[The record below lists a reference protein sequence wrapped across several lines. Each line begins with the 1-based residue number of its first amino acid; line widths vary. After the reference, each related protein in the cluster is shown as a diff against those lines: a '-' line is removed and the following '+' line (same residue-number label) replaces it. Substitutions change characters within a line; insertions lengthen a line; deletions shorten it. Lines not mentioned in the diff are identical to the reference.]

1 METSRFEQQMR
12 FLVEIDQ
19 MKNVLRQTLLA
30 DGSRRESDAEH
41 SWHLAMYAMLLSE
54 YAPEPV
60 DISRVVRM
68 VLVHDLVEAYAGDT
82 FCYDAAG
89 NADKGKRETQAADRL
104 FALLPP
110 EQGQAY
116 RALWEEFDRMDTPD
130 AIYAAAA
137 DRLQPF
143 LLNYHTD
150 GHTWQL
156 GDIDTDML
164 HERLAPIG
172 RGMPQVWEKVKQMV
186 SQCQEKGLIKP
197 GREKIS
203 DWD

>member
-68 VLVHDLVEAYAGDT
+68 VLVHDLIEIYAGDT
-82 FCYDAAG
+82 FCYDKEGNRDKAA
-89 NADKGKRETQAADRL
+89 REAAAADRL
-104 FALLPP
+104 YALLPSD
-110 EQGQAY
+110 QAGEY

-130 AIYAAAA
+130 SRFAAAL
-137 DRLQPF
+137 DRIQPIIN
-143 LLNYHTD
+143 NYLTK
-150 GHTWQL
+150 GHTWKL
-156 GDIDTDML
+156 GHVTSAQVY
-164 HERLAPIG
+164 ERMAPVKSG
-172 RGMPQVWEKVKQMV
+172 LPEAWKVV
-186 SQCQEKGLIKP
+186 EWIINTSIEKGFLQP
-197 GREKIS
+197 
-203 DWD
+203 

>member
-60 DISRVVRM
+60 DVSRVIRM
-68 VLVHDLVEAYAGDT
+68 VLVHDLIEIYAGDT
-82 FCYDAAG
+82 FCYDKEGNRDKAA
-89 NADKGKRETQAADRL
+89 REAAAADRL
-104 FALLPP
+104 YALLPAD
-110 EQGQAY
+110 QAGEY

-130 AIYAAAA
+130 SRFAAAL
-137 DRLQPF
+137 DRVQPIIN
-143 LLNYHTD
+143 NYLTE
-150 GHTWQL
+150 GHTWKL
-156 GDIDTDML
+156 GHVTSAQVY
-164 HERLAPIG
+164 ERMAPVKNG
-172 RGMPQVWEKVKQMV
+172 LPEAWKVV
-186 SQCQEKGLIKP
+186 EWIINTSIEKGFLQP
-197 GREKIS
+197 
-203 DWD
+203 

>member
-1 METSRFEQQMR
+1 METSRVEQQMR

-68 VLVHDLVEAYAGDT
+68 VLVHDLIEIYAGDT
-82 FCYDAAG
+82 FCYDKEGNRDKAA
-89 NADKGKRETQAADRL
+89 REAAAADRL
-104 FALLPP
+104 YALLPAD
-110 EQGQAY
+110 QAGEY

-130 AIYAAAA
+130 SRFAAAL
-137 DRLQPF
+137 DRIQPIIN
-143 LLNYHTD
+143 NYLTK
-150 GHTWQL
+150 GHTWKL
-156 GDIDTDML
+156 GHVTSAQVY
-164 HERLAPIG
+164 ERMAPVKSG
-172 RGMPQVWEKVKQMV
+172 LPEAWKVV
-186 SQCQEKGLIKP
+186 EWIINTSIEKGFLQP
-197 GREKIS
+197 
-203 DWD
+203 

>member
-68 VLVHDLVEAYAGDT
+68 VLVHDLIEIYAGDT
-82 FCYDAAG
+82 FCYDKEGNRDKAA
-89 NADKGKRETQAADRL
+89 REEAAADRL
-104 FALLPP
+104 YALLPAD
-110 EQGQAY
+110 QAGEY

-130 AIYAAAA
+130 SRFAAAL
-137 DRLQPF
+137 DRIQPIIN
-143 LLNYHTD
+143 NYLTK
-150 GHTWQL
+150 GHTWKL
-156 GDIDTDML
+156 GHVTSAQVY
-164 HERLAPIG
+164 ERMAPVKSG
-172 RGMPQVWEKVKQMV
+172 LPEAWKVV
-186 SQCQEKGLIKP
+186 EWIINTSIEKGFLQP
-197 GREKIS
+197 
-203 DWD
+203 

>member
-68 VLVHDLVEAYAGDT
+68 VLVHDLIEIYAGDT
-82 FCYDAAG
+82 FCYDKEGNRDKAA
-89 NADKGKRETQAADRL
+89 REAAAADRL
-104 FALLPP
+104 YALLPAD
-110 EQGQAY
+110 QAGEY

-130 AIYAAAA
+130 SRFAAAL
-137 DRLQPF
+137 DRIQPIIN
-143 LLNYHTD
+143 NYLTK
-150 GHTWQL
+150 GHTWKL
-156 GDIDTDML
+156 GHVTSAQVY
-164 HERLAPIG
+164 ERMAPVKNG
-172 RGMPQVWEKVKQMV
+172 LPEAWKVV
-186 SQCQEKGLIKP
+186 EWIINTSIEKGFLQP
-197 GREKIS
+197 
-203 DWD
+203 

>member
-19 MKNVLRQTLLA
+19 MKNVLRKTLLA

-68 VLVHDLVEAYAGDT
+68 VLVHDLIEIYAGDT
-82 FCYDAAG
+82 FCYDKEGNRDKAA
-89 NADKGKRETQAADRL
+89 REAAAADRL
-104 FALLPP
+104 YALLPAD
-110 EQGQAY
+110 QAGEY

-130 AIYAAAA
+130 SRFAAAL
-137 DRLQPF
+137 DRIQPIIN
-143 LLNYHTD
+143 NYLTK
-150 GHTWQL
+150 GHTWKL
-156 GDIDTDML
+156 GHVTSAQVY
-164 HERLAPIG
+164 ERMAPVKSG
-172 RGMPQVWEKVKQMV
+172 LPEAWKVV
-186 SQCQEKGLIKP
+186 EWIINTSIEKGFLQP
-197 GREKIS
+197 
-203 DWD
+203 

>member
-60 DISRVVRM
+60 DVSRVIRM
-68 VLVHDLVEAYAGDT
+68 VLVHDLIEIYAGDT
-82 FCYDAAG
+82 FCYDKEGNRDKAA
-89 NADKGKRETQAADRL
+89 REAAAADQL
-104 FALLPP
+104 YALLPAD
-110 EQGQAY
+110 QAGEY

-130 AIYAAAA
+130 SRFAAAL
-137 DRLQPF
+137 DRVQPIIN
-143 LLNYHTD
+143 NYLTE
-150 GHTWQL
+150 GHTWKL
-156 GDIDTDML
+156 GHVTSAQVY
-164 HERLAPIG
+164 ERMAPVKNG
-172 RGMPQVWEKVKQMV
+172 LPEAWKVV
-186 SQCQEKGLIKP
+186 EWIINTSIEKGFLQP
-197 GREKIS
+197 
-203 DWD
+203 

>member
-41 SWHLAMYAMLLSE
+41 SWHLAMYAMLLPE

-68 VLVHDLVEAYAGDT
+68 VLVHDLIEIYAGDT
-82 FCYDAAG
+82 FCYDKEGNRDKAA
-89 NADKGKRETQAADRL
+89 REAAAADRL
-104 FALLPP
+104 YALLPAD
-110 EQGQAY
+110 QAGEY

-130 AIYAAAA
+130 SRFAAAL
-137 DRLQPF
+137 DRIQPIIN
-143 LLNYHTD
+143 NYLTK
-150 GHTWQL
+150 GHTWKL
-156 GDIDTDML
+156 GHVTSAQVY
-164 HERLAPIG
+164 ERMAPVKSG
-172 RGMPQVWEKVKQMV
+172 LPEAWKVV
-186 SQCQEKGLIKP
+186 EWIINTSIEKGFLQP
-197 GREKIS
+197 
-203 DWD
+203 

>member
-1 METSRFEQQMR
+1 MR

-68 VLVHDLVEAYAGDT
+68 VLVHDLIEIYAGDT
-82 FCYDAAG
+82 FCYDKEGNRDKAA
-89 NADKGKRETQAADRL
+89 REAAAADRL
-104 FALLPP
+104 YALLPAD
-110 EQGQAY
+110 QAGEY

-130 AIYAAAA
+130 SRFAAAL
-137 DRLQPF
+137 DRIQPIIN
-143 LLNYHTD
+143 NYLTK
-150 GHTWQL
+150 GHTWKL
-156 GDIDTDML
+156 GHVTSAQVY
-164 HERLAPIG
+164 ERMAPVKSG
-172 RGMPQVWEKVKQMV
+172 LPEAWKVV
-186 SQCQEKGLIKP
+186 EWIINTSIEKGFLQP
-197 GREKIS
+197 
-203 DWD
+203 